1 MNQSVLAKESILIL
15 GKRGNLSLLYRK
27 FLFIGNLCLLSL
39 CLKDRSESA
48 RLAGPGLTN
57 R

>member
-1 MNQSVLAKESILIL
+1 MNQSVFSKAGREEIF
-15 GKRGNLSLLYRK
+15 LYRT
-27 FLFIGNLCLLSL
+27 FFFIGNLCLLSL

>member
-15 GKRGNLSLLYRK
+15 GKRGFYRK
-27 FLFIGNLCLLSL
+27 FGFIGNLCLLSL